1 MSILKDEAVSY
12 GRLLGLYRYLLH
24 TSGQREVRKLLEELL
39 SPRSLV
45 ATSTHATRVMIE
57 STIDEA
63 LKAGLLVEKDG
74 TIALPNDLLLG
85 LASPSEGE
93 RMLPAGLAQLFFGAT
108 SGRNHDLGHMIAWF
122 LTQDPAEGMTNH
134 QAFERRLKKQGIL
147 DRLPH
152 TDVNYGHF
160 RNWICD
166 LGLAWRWGRKHNE
179 SLLTPDPTTFIRRLI
194 PILLPK
200 PDVEVPLGEVLAELA
215 NLCPVFEG
223 GDLRRTVEAWP
234 DTLKRRS
241 NRHLA
246 PSSAMAWL
254 RLDGEGSIRLLTHAD
269 AEAWAL
275 PDGDQDKRYTHVSRV
290 SAEAW
295 ILPDGDQDKRYT
307 HVSRVSEEVAR

>member
-12 GRLLGLYRYLLH
+12 GRLLGLYRYVLH
-24 TSGQREVRKLLEELL
+24 TPGQREDRKRLEELL

-45 ATSTHATRVMIE
+45 ATSTRATRVMIE
-57 STIDEA
+57 GTIDEA
-63 LKAGLLVEKDG
+63 VKAGLLLEMGD
-74 TIALPNDLLLG
+74 TIALPTDLPLG
-85 LASPSEGE
+85 LALPTEGE

-108 SGRNHDLGHMIAWF
+108 SDRNHDLGHMIAWF

-134 QAFERRLKKQGIL
+134 QAFELRLRKQGIL

-166 LGLAWRWGRKHNE
+166 LGLAWRWGHKHNE
-179 SLLTPDPTTFIRRLI
+179 SLLTPDPTTFIRRLL
-194 PILLPK
+194 PTLLPK
-200 PDVEVPLGEVLAELA
+200 PDVEVPFGEVLTELA
-215 NLCPVFEG
+215 SLCPVFEG
-223 GDLRRTVEAWP
+223 GDLRRTVEAWS

-246 PSSAMAWL
+246 VSSAMAWL
-254 RLDGEGSIRLLTHAD
+254 RLDGEGSIKLVTRAD
-269 AEAWAL
+269 
-275 PDGDQDKRYTHVSRV
+275 
-290 SAEAW
+290 AEAW

-307 HVSRVSEEVAR
+307 HVSRVAEEMAR